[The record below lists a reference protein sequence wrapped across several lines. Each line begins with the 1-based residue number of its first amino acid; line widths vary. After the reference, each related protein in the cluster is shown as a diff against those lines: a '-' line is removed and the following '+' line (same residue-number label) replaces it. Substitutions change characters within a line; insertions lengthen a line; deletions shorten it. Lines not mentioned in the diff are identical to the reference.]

1 MTFSLDFR
9 AHSEVGLVRRNNQD
23 SGYASP
29 SMLMVADGMGGAAA
43 GDLASTVA
51 IREILKSDAHYEI
64 DETAEVLAGAMSRAN
79 HTIADLVQADPALD
93 GMGTT
98 VCGGLFTGTE
108 MGLIHLGDS
117 RGYLLRGGVLHR
129 LTHDHS
135 WVQSLVDEGKITLDE
150 AAVHP
155 HRSLLLKVL
164 NGQGVHEPDLDRVDL
179 RLEDRLLFCSDGL
192 CGFVP
197 DEVIRQI
204 MLQSTDLDEAMSQL
218 VAAAHRGGGADN
230 ITVLLA
236 DVVPQDAALD
246 AREPMVVGAALDGEV
261 PEIEEHTLVGL
272 VLDEADLTPEP
283 HATDERVVDEP
294 DRRVLSEAEAHRY
307 APKGGR
313 RKPLLT
319 ALALVASIALVLGGG
334 GYGAWQYS
342 RTQYFVGEQDQQVAI
357 FRGVPG
363 EILGLQLSEVAEP
376 STVRVND
383 LPVFF
388 QQQVRTTIPVTNL
401 DAAHTTVAQLKTR
414 ADACIRKRAQATT
427 QPTAPAGP
435 ASASNSPSATPGA
448 TLTAVSASPGPGLP
462 SGSTSRAVTNSP
474 SASASAPSDLE
485 EC

>member
-29 SMLMVADGMGGAAA
+29 TMLMVADGMGGAAA

-51 IREILKSDAHYEI
+51 IREILKSDGHHPIE
-64 DETAEVLAGAMSRAN
+64 DTAEVLAGALSRAN

-108 MGLIHLGDS
+108 LGLIHLGDS

-135 WVQSLVDEGKITLDE
+135 WVQSLIDEGKITPEE
-150 AAVHP
+150 AAHHP

-164 NGQGVHEPDLDRVDL
+164 NGQGTHEPDLDRVDL
-179 RLEDRLLFCSDGL
+179 QLDDRLLFCSDGL

-197 DEVIRQI
+197 DEVIREI
-204 MLQSTDLDEAMSQL
+204 LVECPDLDEAMSEL
-218 VAAAHRGGGADN
+218 VLAAHRGGGADN
-230 ITVLLA
+230 ITILLA
-236 DVVPQDAALD
+236 DVAPEDPVLAAGD
-246 AREPMVVGAALDGEV
+246 SVVVGAALDGEV

-272 VLDEADLTPEP
+272 VLDEQDLVPEP
-283 HATDERVVDEP
+283 HATGERVVEEP

-307 APKGGR
+307 APKGGI
-313 RKPLLT
+313 RKPILTGVGLL
-319 ALALVASIALVLGGG
+319 AGIALLLGGG

-342 RTQYFVGEQDQQVAI
+342 RTQYFVGEQDDQVAI
-357 FRGVPG
+357 FRGLPG
-363 EILGLQLSEVAEP
+363 EILGVQLGEVAEP
-376 STVRVND
+376 STIRVTD

-388 QQQVRTTIPVTNL
+388 QQQVRTTIPVADL
-401 DAAHTTVAQLKTR
+401 EAAHTTVAQLQAR
-414 ADACIRKRAQATT
+414 ADACIRKRAQAST
-427 QPTAPAGP
+427 QPTAPAASLSASATAP
-435 ASASNSPSATPGA
+435 ASASA
-448 TLTAVSASPGPGLP
+448 
-462 SGSTSRAVTNSP
+462 SP
-474 SASASAPSDLE
+474 SASAPAELE
-485 EC
+485 GC